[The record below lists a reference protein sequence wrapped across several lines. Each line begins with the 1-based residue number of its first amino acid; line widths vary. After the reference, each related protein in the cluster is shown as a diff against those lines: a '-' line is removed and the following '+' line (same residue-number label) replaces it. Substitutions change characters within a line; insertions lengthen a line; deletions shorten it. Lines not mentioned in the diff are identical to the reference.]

1 MLLGIIATFLQ
12 VLSLLIL
19 VRVLLSW
26 FPVDHRN
33 PIVRIL
39 FDITEPIL
47 APFRRVLPNIGMM
60 DLSPLAAMLV
70 LQFISNAVAGGGR
83 GFY

>member
-1 MLLGIIATFLQ
+1 MSVAGFIGLFLQ

-33 PIVRIL
+33 PIVRVL
-39 FDITEPIL
+39 YDVTEPIL
-47 APFRRVLPNIGMM
+47 SPFRRVLPTIGMM

-70 LQFISNAVAGGGR
+70 LQFLSSQVVPMLR
-83 GFY
+83 